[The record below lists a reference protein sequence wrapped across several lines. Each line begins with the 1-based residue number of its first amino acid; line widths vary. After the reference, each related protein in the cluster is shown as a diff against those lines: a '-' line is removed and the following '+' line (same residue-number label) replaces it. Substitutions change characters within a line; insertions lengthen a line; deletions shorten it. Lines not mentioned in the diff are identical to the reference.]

1 VRPARSL
8 ESKWGTVKH
17 DVARFVGV
25 YKQVFD
31 TKESGTTLDD
41 VLWDALELYKV
52 RDPKQHSFVYLH
64 CWIILRDIPC
74 WMDSLPETQLR
85 QPGRAPASSNR
96 SHRSST
102 PSQVEDDEVAP
113 LSLQLG
119 NDITQAA
126 PVPSQSVGSASG
138 RAKRFQ
144 RLQGSKAAKE
154 DQQNV
159 KTKESAV
166 WAQARA
172 ASEMAAANFKKAQ
185 ALENQQALSLFT
197 LPQDWELDAEVVEFV
212 KLRRREEMLKTR
224 WQLAVEEAALAKLTR
239 DEAREQAEHDQQ
251 LRRTTA
257 SRVLPAPL
265 RQRKEAP
272 PAAPVAPALAVASP
286 SSTSSGDD
294 LNSAG
299 VHSPLS
305 PSSPQVPPLVPASS
319 PSPGPRSAPS
329 PPHQGAPLPAPT
341 SNEADDEIGEF
352 GTQFPPCNSQLRSP
366 LPQFGVGFVEF
377 EAAGE
382 SDSLSFSQGPNLEF
396 GQLFVTLANRN
407 LGQFDLLR
415 QRTPPH
421 SLPTGNFGLGV
432 TFAQGLYTEIG
443 SFRETGGGRRGA
455 SGGIGGSGGQN
466 SWRPFSNHTLTS
478 PRQFR
483 QPQFGHDS
491 GGFMGALG
499 SHGGGGQRSNGT
511 SNFRSFL
518 SVQEGADQPGE
529 GQAQPHIASR
539 GHYKNL

>member
-1 VRPARSL
+1 
-8 ESKWGTVKH
+8 
-17 DVARFVGV
+17 
-25 YKQVFD
+25 
-31 TKESGTTLDD
+31 
-41 VLWDALELYKV
+41 
-52 RDPKQHSFVYLH
+52 
-64 CWIILRDIPC
+64 
-74 WMDSLPETQLR
+74 
-85 QPGRAPASSNR
+85 
-96 SHRSST
+96 
-102 PSQVEDDEVAP
+102 
-113 LSLQLG
+113 
-119 NDITQAA
+119 
-126 PVPSQSVGSASG
+126 VPSQSVGSASG
-138 RAKRFQ
+138 RAKRSQ
-144 RLQGSKAAKE
+144 RPQGSKAAKE
-154 DQQNV
+154 DQRNV

-166 WAQARA
+166 WAQARV

-185 ALENQQALSLFT
+185 VLEINKLSPFSLCHRT
-197 LPQDWELDAEVVEFV
+197 GSLMPRLLNLSSCAIERRLAE
-212 KLRRREEMLKTR
+212 
-224 WQLAVEEAALAKLTR
+224 EEAALAKLTR

-251 LRRTTA
+251 LCRVTA
-257 SRVLPAPL
+257 SRVPPAPL
-265 RQRKEAP
+265 RQREEALP
-272 PAAPVAPALAVASP
+272 VPLVAPAPAVASP
-286 SSTSSGDD
+286 SSGDD

-305 PSSPQVPPLVPASS
+305 PSSPQEPPLVPASP

-329 PPHQGAPLPAPT
+329 PPHEGAPPPAPA